1 MELTCIVCPMGCRM
15 TAEKSGGVIKVSG
28 NTCKRGEK
36 YAIQEMTCPMRTLT
50 SLVKVRGGEGPLC
63 PVKTADAIPKAMIDA
78 ALEAVRGVCID
89 APVRIGDVVIPNIAG
104 TGVDLIATANRAR
117 EA

>member
-15 TAEKSGGVIKVSG
+15 TAEKSGGEIKVSG

-36 YAIQEMTCPMRTLT
+36 YAVQEMTCPMRTLT

-63 PVKTADAIPKAMIDA
+63 PVKTGEAIPKAMIGA
-78 ALEAVRGVCID
+78 ALEEVRGACID

-104 TGVDLIATANRAR
+104 TGVDLIATANRAK

>member
-15 TAEKSGGVIKVSG
+15 TAEKSGGEIKVSG
-28 NTCKRGEK
+28 NTCKRGET
-36 YAIQEMTCPMRTLT
+36 YAVQEMTCPMRTLT

-63 PVKTADAIPKAMIDA
+63 PVKTRTTIPKAMIEA
-78 ALEAVRGVCID
+78 ALEQVRGACID
-89 APVRIGDVVIPNIAG
+89 APVKLGDVVIADIAG
-104 TGVDLIATANRAR
+104 TGVDLIATANRAK

>member
-15 TAEKSGGVIKVSG
+15 TAERVGGEIKVEG
-28 NTCKRGEK
+28 NTCKRGET
-36 YAIQEMTCPMRTLT
+36 YARQEMTCPMRTLT

-63 PVKTADAIPKAMIDA
+63 PVKTADVIPKAMIEA
-78 ALEAVRGVCID
+78 ALEQVRGVCVD
-89 APVRIGDVVIPNIAG
+89 APVKLGDVIIPNIAG
-104 TGVDLIATANRAR
+104 TGVDLVATANRGK